1 MSQKNIDSSPISIL
15 EDIFNVKQLPKNYKN
30 NDISLLTEIHEQKVI
45 MDFQWIDDLKVL
57 ISSFSIDNY
66 EYSFLTNHMNK
77 INNNLVIG
85 TLKQNNN
92 NKIIY
97 RHSLPISGKVTTEII
112 RSYLENI
119 LSEFNHLVS
128 VLLKGDKVVETTQIL
143 INQNGESLIDE
154 TSERIVN
161 LRNDYNGHPEGHTY
175 LLDYDSDGDL
185 DIFDFQANV
194 RNGISQ
200 WNTNAPTQEDQTYP
214 YWKNGGVLFIKL
226 TKEFSRFLKF
236 L

>member
-15 EDIFNVKQLPKNYKN
+15 EDIFNVKQLSKNNVN

-85 TLKQNNN
+85 TLKQNNK

-97 RHSLPISGKVTTEII
+97 RHSLPISGKVTTEDI
-112 RSYLENI
+112 RCYLENI

-128 VLLKGDKVVETTQIL
+128 VLLKGDKVVETTQNL
-143 INQNGESLIDE
+143 INQK
-154 TSERIVN
+154 IV
-161 LRNDYNGHPEGHTY
+161 GH
-175 LLDYDSDGDL
+175 
-185 DIFDFQANV
+185 A
-194 RNGISQ
+194 
-200 WNTNAPTQEDQTYP
+200 
-214 YWKNGGVLFIKL
+214 
-226 TKEFSRFLKF
+226 
-236 L
+236 

>member
-1 MSQKNIDSSPISIL
+1 MSEKNIDSSPISIL
-15 EDIFNVKQLPKNYKN
+15 EDIFNVKQSPKSNIN

-97 RHSLPISGKVTTEII
+97 RHSLPISGKVNTAYI

-119 LSEFNHLVS
+119 LSEFNHLIS
-128 VLLKGDKVVETTQIL
+128 VLLKKDKFVETTNIL
-143 INQNGESLIDE
+143 INQK
-154 TSERIVN
+154 IV
-161 LRNDYNGHPEGHTY
+161 GH
-175 LLDYDSDGDL
+175 S
-185 DIFDFQANV
+185 
-194 RNGISQ
+194 
-200 WNTNAPTQEDQTYP
+200 
-214 YWKNGGVLFIKL
+214 
-226 TKEFSRFLKF
+226 
-236 L
+236 

>member
-1 MSQKNIDSSPISIL
+1 MSQKNIDSIPISLL
-15 EDIFNVKQLPKNYKN
+15 EDIFNVKQLSKNNVN
-30 NDISLLTEIHEQKVI
+30 NDISLLTEIHEHKVI

-66 EYSFLTNHMNK
+66 EYSFLTNHMSK

-97 RHSLPISGKVTTEII
+97 RHSLPISGKVTTEDI

-128 VLLKGDKVVETTQIL
+128 VLLKGDKVIETTQIL
-143 INQNGESLIDE
+143 INQK
-154 TSERIVN
+154 IV
-161 LRNDYNGHPEGHTY
+161 GH
-175 LLDYDSDGDL
+175 
-185 DIFDFQANV
+185 A
-194 RNGISQ
+194 
-200 WNTNAPTQEDQTYP
+200 
-214 YWKNGGVLFIKL
+214 
-226 TKEFSRFLKF
+226 
-236 L
+236 

>member
-15 EDIFNVKQLPKNYKN
+15 EDIFNVKQLSKNNVN
-30 NDISLLTEIHEQKVI
+30 NDISLLTEIHEHKVI

-97 RHSLPISGKVTTEII
+97 RHSLPISGKVTTEDI

-119 LSEFNHLVS
+119 LSEFNHLIS

-143 INQNGESLIDE
+143 INQK
-154 TSERIVN
+154 IV
-161 LRNDYNGHPEGHTY
+161 GH
-175 LLDYDSDGDL
+175 
-185 DIFDFQANV
+185 A
-194 RNGISQ
+194 
-200 WNTNAPTQEDQTYP
+200 
-214 YWKNGGVLFIKL
+214 
-226 TKEFSRFLKF
+226 
-236 L
+236 

>member
-15 EDIFNVKQLPKNYKN
+15 EDIFNVKQLSKNNFN

-66 EYSFLTNHMNK
+66 EYSFLTNHMSK

-97 RHSLPISGKVTTEII
+97 RHSLPISGKVTTEDI

-143 INQNGESLIDE
+143 INQN
-154 TSERIVN
+154 IV
-161 LRNDYNGHPEGHTY
+161 GH
-175 LLDYDSDGDL
+175 
-185 DIFDFQANV
+185 A
-194 RNGISQ
+194 
-200 WNTNAPTQEDQTYP
+200 
-214 YWKNGGVLFIKL
+214 
-226 TKEFSRFLKF
+226 
-236 L
+236 

>member
-15 EDIFNVKQLPKNYKN
+15 EDIFNVKQLSKNNVN
-30 NDISLLTEIHEQKVI
+30 NDISLLTEIHEHKVI

-97 RHSLPISGKVTTEII
+97 RHSLPISGKVTTEDI

-128 VLLKGDKVVETTQIL
+128 MLLKGGNIAETTQIL
-143 INQNGESLIDE
+143 INQK
-154 TSERIVN
+154 IV
-161 LRNDYNGHPEGHTY
+161 GH
-175 LLDYDSDGDL
+175 
-185 DIFDFQANV
+185 A
-194 RNGISQ
+194 
-200 WNTNAPTQEDQTYP
+200 
-214 YWKNGGVLFIKL
+214 
-226 TKEFSRFLKF
+226 
-236 L
+236 

>member
-1 MSQKNIDSSPISIL
+1 MSQKNIDSSPISLL
-15 EDIFNVKQLPKNYKN
+15 EEIFNVKQLPKNHKN

-66 EYSFLTNHMNK
+66 EYSFLTNHIKK

-97 RHSLPISGKVTTEII
+97 RHSLPISGNVTTVDI

-128 VLLKGDKVVETTQIL
+128 MLLKGGNVAETTQIL
-143 INQNGESLIDE
+143 INQK
-154 TSERIVN
+154 IV
-161 LRNDYNGHPEGHTY
+161 GH
-175 LLDYDSDGDL
+175 
-185 DIFDFQANV
+185 A
-194 RNGISQ
+194 
-200 WNTNAPTQEDQTYP
+200 
-214 YWKNGGVLFIKL
+214 
-226 TKEFSRFLKF
+226 
-236 L
+236 

>member
-15 EDIFNVKQLPKNYKN
+15 EDIFNVKQLSKNNVN

-66 EYSFLTNHMNK
+66 EYSFLTNHINK

-85 TLKQNNN
+85 TLKQNS

-97 RHSLPISGKVTTEII
+97 RHSLPISGKATTEDI

-143 INQNGESLIDE
+143 INQK
-154 TSERIVN
+154 IV
-161 LRNDYNGHPEGHTY
+161 GH
-175 LLDYDSDGDL
+175 
-185 DIFDFQANV
+185 A
-194 RNGISQ
+194 
-200 WNTNAPTQEDQTYP
+200 
-214 YWKNGGVLFIKL
+214 
-226 TKEFSRFLKF
+226 
-236 L
+236 

>member
-1 MSQKNIDSSPISIL
+1 MTQKNIDSSPISIL
-15 EDIFNVKQLPKNYKN
+15 EDIFNVKKLSKN

-97 RHSLPISGKVTTEII
+97 RHSLPISGKVTTEDI

-143 INQNGESLIDE
+143 INQK
-154 TSERIVN
+154 IV
-161 LRNDYNGHPEGHTY
+161 GH
-175 LLDYDSDGDL
+175 
-185 DIFDFQANV
+185 A
-194 RNGISQ
+194 
-200 WNTNAPTQEDQTYP
+200 
-214 YWKNGGVLFIKL
+214 
-226 TKEFSRFLKF
+226 
-236 L
+236 

>member
-15 EDIFNVKQLPKNYKN
+15 EDIFNVKQLSKNNVN
-30 NDISLLTEIHEQKVI
+30 NDISLLTEIHEHKVI

-66 EYSFLTNHMNK
+66 EYSFLTNHMSK

-92 NKIIY
+92 TKIIY
-97 RHSLPISGKVTTEII
+97 RHSLPISGKVTTEDI

-143 INQNGESLIDE
+143 INQK
-154 TSERIVN
+154 IV
-161 LRNDYNGHPEGHTY
+161 GH
-175 LLDYDSDGDL
+175 
-185 DIFDFQANV
+185 A
-194 RNGISQ
+194 
-200 WNTNAPTQEDQTYP
+200 
-214 YWKNGGVLFIKL
+214 
-226 TKEFSRFLKF
+226 
-236 L
+236 

>member
-1 MSQKNIDSSPISIL
+1 MTQKNIDSSPISIL
-15 EDIFNVKQLPKNYKN
+15 EDIFNVKQLSKNNVN
-30 NDISLLTEIHEQKVI
+30 NDISLLTEIHEHKVI

-66 EYSFLTNHMNK
+66 EYSFLTNHMSK

-97 RHSLPISGKVTTEII
+97 RHSLPISGKVTTEDI

-128 VLLKGDKVVETTQIL
+128 VLLKGDKVVETTQNL
-143 INQNGESLIDE
+143 INQK
-154 TSERIVN
+154 IV
-161 LRNDYNGHPEGHTY
+161 GH
-175 LLDYDSDGDL
+175 
-185 DIFDFQANV
+185 A
-194 RNGISQ
+194 
-200 WNTNAPTQEDQTYP
+200 
-214 YWKNGGVLFIKL
+214 
-226 TKEFSRFLKF
+226 
-236 L
+236 

>member
-15 EDIFNVKQLPKNYKN
+15 EDIFNVKQLSKNNVN

-97 RHSLPISGKVTTEII
+97 RHSLPISGKVTTKDI

-143 INQNGESLIDE
+143 INQK
-154 TSERIVN
+154 IV
-161 LRNDYNGHPEGHTY
+161 GH
-175 LLDYDSDGDL
+175 
-185 DIFDFQANV
+185 A
-194 RNGISQ
+194 
-200 WNTNAPTQEDQTYP
+200 
-214 YWKNGGVLFIKL
+214 
-226 TKEFSRFLKF
+226 
-236 L
+236 

>member
-1 MSQKNIDSSPISIL
+1 MSLKNIDSSPISIL
-15 EDIFNVKQLPKNYKN
+15 EDIFNVNQPSKKN
-30 NDISLLTEIHEQKVI
+30 NISLLTEIHEQRVI

-97 RHSLPISGKVTTEII
+97 RHSLPISGKVTSEDI
-112 RSYLENI
+112 RGYLENI

-128 VLLKGDKVVETTQIL
+128 VLLKGNKVVETTQTL
-143 INQNGESLIDE
+143 INHK
-154 TSERIVN
+154 IV
-161 LRNDYNGHPEGHTY
+161 GH
-175 LLDYDSDGDL
+175 
-185 DIFDFQANV
+185 A
-194 RNGISQ
+194 
-200 WNTNAPTQEDQTYP
+200 
-214 YWKNGGVLFIKL
+214 
-226 TKEFSRFLKF
+226 
-236 L
+236 

>member
-1 MSQKNIDSSPISIL
+1 MSEKNIDSSPISLL
-15 EDIFNVKQLPKNYKN
+15 EDIFNVKQSTKNHKN
-30 NDISLLTEIHEQKVI
+30 SDISLLTEIHEQKVI

-97 RHSLPISGKVTTEII
+97 RHSLPISGKLTTEDI
-112 RSYLENI
+112 RNYLENI

-143 INQNGESLIDE
+143 INQK
-154 TSERIVN
+154 IV
-161 LRNDYNGHPEGHTY
+161 GH
-175 LLDYDSDGDL
+175 
-185 DIFDFQANV
+185 A
-194 RNGISQ
+194 
-200 WNTNAPTQEDQTYP
+200 
-214 YWKNGGVLFIKL
+214 
-226 TKEFSRFLKF
+226 
-236 L
+236 

>member
-15 EDIFNVKQLPKNYKN
+15 EDIFNVKQLSKNNVN
-30 NDISLLTEIHEQKVI
+30 NDISLLTEIHEHKVI

-66 EYSFLTNHMNK
+66 EYSFLTNHMSK

-97 RHSLPISGKVTTEII
+97 RHSLPISGKVTTEDI

-128 VLLKGDKVVETTQIL
+128 VLLL
-143 INQNGESLIDE
+143 SLIH
-154 TSERIVN
+154 I
-161 LRNDYNGHPEGHTY
+161 
-175 LLDYDSDGDL
+175 
-185 DIFDFQANV
+185 
-194 RNGISQ
+194 
-200 WNTNAPTQEDQTYP
+200 
-214 YWKNGGVLFIKL
+214 
-226 TKEFSRFLKF
+226 
-236 L
+236 

>member
-15 EDIFNVKQLPKNYKN
+15 EDIFNVKKLSKNNEN

-85 TLKQNNN
+85 TLKQNNK

-97 RHSLPISGKVTTEII
+97 RHSLPISGKVTTEDI

-143 INQNGESLIDE
+143 INQK
-154 TSERIVN
+154 IV
-161 LRNDYNGHPEGHTY
+161 GH
-175 LLDYDSDGDL
+175 
-185 DIFDFQANV
+185 A
-194 RNGISQ
+194 
-200 WNTNAPTQEDQTYP
+200 
-214 YWKNGGVLFIKL
+214 
-226 TKEFSRFLKF
+226 
-236 L
+236 

>member
-1 MSQKNIDSSPISIL
+1 MSQENIDSSPISLL
-15 EDIFNVKQLPKNYKN
+15 EEIFNVKQTSKNHKN

-97 RHSLPISGKVTTEII
+97 RHSLPISGKATTEDI

-128 VLLKGDKVVETTQIL
+128 VLLKSDKVVETTQIL
-143 INQNGESLIDE
+143 INQK
-154 TSERIVN
+154 IV
-161 LRNDYNGHPEGHTY
+161 GH
-175 LLDYDSDGDL
+175 
-185 DIFDFQANV
+185 A
-194 RNGISQ
+194 
-200 WNTNAPTQEDQTYP
+200 
-214 YWKNGGVLFIKL
+214 
-226 TKEFSRFLKF
+226 
-236 L
+236 

>member
-1 MSQKNIDSSPISIL
+1 MCQKNIDSSPISIL
-15 EDIFNVKQLPKNYKN
+15 EDIFNVKQLSKNNKN

-45 MDFQWIDDLKVL
+45 MDFQWIDDLKEL

-92 NKIIY
+92 KIIY
-97 RHSLPISGKVTTEII
+97 RHSLPISGKVTTEDI

-128 VLLKGDKVVETTQIL
+128 VLLKGDKVVETTQI
-143 INQNGESLIDE
+143 
-154 TSERIVN
+154 
-161 LRNDYNGHPEGHTY
+161 
-175 LLDYDSDGDL
+175 
-185 DIFDFQANV
+185 
-194 RNGISQ
+194 
-200 WNTNAPTQEDQTYP
+200 
-214 YWKNGGVLFIKL
+214 
-226 TKEFSRFLKF
+226 
-236 L
+236 

>member
-15 EDIFNVKQLPKNYKN
+15 EDIFNVKQLSKNNVN
-30 NDISLLTEIHEQKVI
+30 NDISLLTEIHEHKVI

-66 EYSFLTNHMNK
+66 EYSFLTNHMSK

-97 RHSLPISGKVTTEII
+97 RHSLPISGKVTSEDI

-143 INQNGESLIDE
+143 INQK
-154 TSERIVN
+154 IV
-161 LRNDYNGHPEGHTY
+161 GH
-175 LLDYDSDGDL
+175 
-185 DIFDFQANV
+185 A
-194 RNGISQ
+194 
-200 WNTNAPTQEDQTYP
+200 
-214 YWKNGGVLFIKL
+214 
-226 TKEFSRFLKF
+226 
-236 L
+236 

>member
-1 MSQKNIDSSPISIL
+1 MTQKNIDSSPISIL
-15 EDIFNVKQLPKNYKN
+15 EDIFNVKQLSKNNVN

-97 RHSLPISGKVTTEII
+97 RHSLPISGKATTEDI

-128 VLLKGDKVVETTQIL
+128 VLLKGDRVVETTQIL
-143 INQNGESLIDE
+143 INQK
-154 TSERIVN
+154 IV
-161 LRNDYNGHPEGHTY
+161 GH
-175 LLDYDSDGDL
+175 
-185 DIFDFQANV
+185 A
-194 RNGISQ
+194 
-200 WNTNAPTQEDQTYP
+200 
-214 YWKNGGVLFIKL
+214 
-226 TKEFSRFLKF
+226 
-236 L
+236 

>member
-1 MSQKNIDSSPISIL
+1 MSLKNIDSSPISIL
-15 EDIFNVKQLPKNYKN
+15 EDIFNVNQPSKN
-30 NDISLLTEIHEQKVI
+30 NKNNNISLLTEIHEQKVI

-66 EYSFLTNHMNK
+66 EYSFLTNHINK

-85 TLKQNNN
+85 TLKQNS

-97 RHSLPISGKVTTEII
+97 RHSLPISGKATTEDI

-143 INQNGESLIDE
+143 INQK
-154 TSERIVN
+154 IV
-161 LRNDYNGHPEGHTY
+161 GH
-175 LLDYDSDGDL
+175 
-185 DIFDFQANV
+185 A
-194 RNGISQ
+194 
-200 WNTNAPTQEDQTYP
+200 
-214 YWKNGGVLFIKL
+214 
-226 TKEFSRFLKF
+226 
-236 L
+236 

>member
-1 MSQKNIDSSPISIL
+1 MTQKNIDSSPISIL
-15 EDIFNVKQLPKNYKN
+15 EDIFNVKKLSKNNEN

-97 RHSLPISGKVTTEII
+97 RHSLPISGKVTTEDI

-128 VLLKGDKVVETTQIL
+128 VLLKSDKVVETTQIL
-143 INQNGESLIDE
+143 INQK
-154 TSERIVN
+154 IV
-161 LRNDYNGHPEGHTY
+161 GH
-175 LLDYDSDGDL
+175 
-185 DIFDFQANV
+185 A
-194 RNGISQ
+194 
-200 WNTNAPTQEDQTYP
+200 
-214 YWKNGGVLFIKL
+214 
-226 TKEFSRFLKF
+226 
-236 L
+236 

>member
-15 EDIFNVKQLPKNYKN
+15 EDIFNVKQLSKNNVN
-30 NDISLLTEIHEQKVI
+30 NDISLLTEIHEHKVI
-45 MDFQWIDDLKVL
+45 MDFHWIDDLKVL

-66 EYSFLTNHMNK
+66 EYSFLTNHMSK

-97 RHSLPISGKVTTEII
+97 RHSLPISGKVTTEDI

-143 INQNGESLIDE
+143 INQK
-154 TSERIVN
+154 IV
-161 LRNDYNGHPEGHTY
+161 GH
-175 LLDYDSDGDL
+175 
-185 DIFDFQANV
+185 A
-194 RNGISQ
+194 
-200 WNTNAPTQEDQTYP
+200 
-214 YWKNGGVLFIKL
+214 
-226 TKEFSRFLKF
+226 
-236 L
+236 

>member
-15 EDIFNVKQLPKNYKN
+15 EDIFNVKKLSKNNEN

-85 TLKQNNN
+85 TLKQNNK

-97 RHSLPISGKVTTEII
+97 RHSLPISGKATTEDI

-119 LSEFNHLVS
+119 LSEFNHLVT
-128 VLLKGDKVVETTQIL
+128 VLLKGNKVVETTQTL
-143 INQNGESLIDE
+143 INQK
-154 TSERIVN
+154 IV
-161 LRNDYNGHPEGHTY
+161 GH
-175 LLDYDSDGDL
+175 
-185 DIFDFQANV
+185 A
-194 RNGISQ
+194 
-200 WNTNAPTQEDQTYP
+200 
-214 YWKNGGVLFIKL
+214 
-226 TKEFSRFLKF
+226 
-236 L
+236 

>member
-15 EDIFNVKQLPKNYKN
+15 EDIFNVKQLSKNNVN

-66 EYSFLTNHMNK
+66 EYSFLTNHMSK

-97 RHSLPISGKVTTEII
+97 RHSLPIAGKVTTEDI

-143 INQNGESLIDE
+143 INQK
-154 TSERIVN
+154 IV
-161 LRNDYNGHPEGHTY
+161 GH
-175 LLDYDSDGDL
+175 
-185 DIFDFQANV
+185 A
-194 RNGISQ
+194 
-200 WNTNAPTQEDQTYP
+200 
-214 YWKNGGVLFIKL
+214 
-226 TKEFSRFLKF
+226 
-236 L
+236 

>member
-1 MSQKNIDSSPISIL
+1 MTQKNIDSSPISIL
-15 EDIFNVKQLPKNYKN
+15 EDIFNVKQLPKSNIN

-97 RHSLPISGKVTTEII
+97 RHSLPISGKVTTEDI

-143 INQNGESLIDE
+143 INQK
-154 TSERIVN
+154 IV
-161 LRNDYNGHPEGHTY
+161 GH
-175 LLDYDSDGDL
+175 
-185 DIFDFQANV
+185 A
-194 RNGISQ
+194 
-200 WNTNAPTQEDQTYP
+200 
-214 YWKNGGVLFIKL
+214 
-226 TKEFSRFLKF
+226 
-236 L
+236 

>member
-15 EDIFNVKQLPKNYKN
+15 EDIFNVKQLSKNKVN

-97 RHSLPISGKVTTEII
+97 RHSLPISGKASTEDI

-128 VLLKGDKVVETTQIL
+128 VLLKGDKVVETTQNL
-143 INQNGESLIDE
+143 INQK
-154 TSERIVN
+154 IV
-161 LRNDYNGHPEGHTY
+161 GH
-175 LLDYDSDGDL
+175 
-185 DIFDFQANV
+185 A
-194 RNGISQ
+194 
-200 WNTNAPTQEDQTYP
+200 
-214 YWKNGGVLFIKL
+214 
-226 TKEFSRFLKF
+226 
-236 L
+236 

>member
-1 MSQKNIDSSPISIL
+1 MSQKNIDSSPISLL
-15 EDIFNVKQLPKNYKN
+15 EEIFNVKQLSKNNLN

-66 EYSFLTNHMNK
+66 EYSFLTNHINK

-97 RHSLPISGKVTTEII
+97 RHSLPISGKVTIEDI

-143 INQNGESLIDE
+143 INQK
-154 TSERIVN
+154 IV
-161 LRNDYNGHPEGHTY
+161 GH
-175 LLDYDSDGDL
+175 
-185 DIFDFQANV
+185 A
-194 RNGISQ
+194 
-200 WNTNAPTQEDQTYP
+200 
-214 YWKNGGVLFIKL
+214 
-226 TKEFSRFLKF
+226 
-236 L
+236 

>member
-15 EDIFNVKQLPKNYKN
+15 EDIFNVKQLSKNNLN

-66 EYSFLTNHMNK
+66 EYSFFTNHMNK

-97 RHSLPISGKVTTEII
+97 RHSLPISGNVTTVDI

-128 VLLKGDKVVETTQIL
+128 MLLKGGNVAETTQIL
-143 INQNGESLIDE
+143 INQK
-154 TSERIVN
+154 IV
-161 LRNDYNGHPEGHTY
+161 GH
-175 LLDYDSDGDL
+175 
-185 DIFDFQANV
+185 A
-194 RNGISQ
+194 
-200 WNTNAPTQEDQTYP
+200 
-214 YWKNGGVLFIKL
+214 
-226 TKEFSRFLKF
+226 
-236 L
+236 

>member
-1 MSQKNIDSSPISIL
+1 MTQKNIDSSPISIL
-15 EDIFNVKQLPKNYKN
+15 EDIFNVKQLSKNNEN

-97 RHSLPISGKVTTEII
+97 RHSLPISGKVTIEDI

-143 INQNGESLIDE
+143 INQK
-154 TSERIVN
+154 IV
-161 LRNDYNGHPEGHTY
+161 GH
-175 LLDYDSDGDL
+175 
-185 DIFDFQANV
+185 A
-194 RNGISQ
+194 
-200 WNTNAPTQEDQTYP
+200 
-214 YWKNGGVLFIKL
+214 
-226 TKEFSRFLKF
+226 
-236 L
+236 